1 MADVM
6 KNLYKAELKKKID
19 AWEGKKAE
27 DFQYEPERAQ
37 LKDMMLEWL
46 KVKLEGVPEADIVKT
61 NRKYFSTCMAQLVHE
76 EIPQEI
82 KDRFIN
88 YNISV

>member
-27 DFQYEPERAQ
+27 DFQYEPERAE

-46 KVKLEGVPEADIVKT
+46 KVKLEGAPEADIVKT
-61 NRKYFSTCMAQLVHE
+61 NRKYFSACMAQLVHE
-76 EIPQEI
+76 EIPQAI
-82 KDRFIN
+82 KDQFIN
-88 YNISV
+88 YNISM

>member
-1 MADVM
+1 MADIM
-6 KNLYKAELKKKID
+6 KNLYKTELKAKIA

-27 DFQYEPERAQ
+27 DFQYEPDRAE
-37 LKDMMLEWL
+37 LKNMMFTWL
-46 KVKLEGVPEADIVKT
+46 QGKLEGAPEADIVKA